1 MGSKSDSGNCHL
13 KTDIVIILLLVNLLR
28 FHDVVIIFFGKI
40 DDVITKTIKL
50 YYKVIKV
57 KVPMLDSDY

>member
-1 MGSKSDSGNCHL
+1 M

-28 FHDVVIIFFGKI
+28 FHDVIIIFFGKI
-40 DDVITKTIKL
+40 DDVITKTIKP

-57 KVPMLDSDY
+57 KVPVLDSDY